1 MNYLSYIL
9 DAFPIIVLALCIF
22 NGRQKG
28 FTKIIL
34 SLVATVICMIIAKE
48 YANELAV
55 GFTNQF
61 IHERLVKGISE
72 KIMLSIERGSGSL
85 SNALPDLLVSC
96 ACALKLPV
104 DHTLS
109 GLPVSQINSI
119 SEQIAVYAED
129 ILIVPLLTCICF
141 IFSYLFAKL
150 IAKIFIKLTDLI
162 TKLPLIKQVNRAL
175 GAFAGAIMG
184 VFAAG
189 ITVLIIVTAAS
200 FFPDTPFSAGAEKAE
215 LLQLFYSKI
224 LLLI

>member
-9 DAFPIIVLALCIF
+9 DAFPIIVFVLCIF

-34 SLVATVICMIIAKE
+34 SLVATVVCMMIARE
-48 YANELAV
+48 YASELAV

-72 KIMLSIERGSGSL
+72 KIMLSIENGSGSL
-85 SNALPDLLVSC
+85 SNALPDLLVRC
-96 ACALKLPV
+96 ASALEIPI

-109 GLPVSQINSI
+109 GLPISQINSV
-119 SEQIAVYAED
+119 SERIAVYAEE
-129 ILIVPLLTCICF
+129 ILIIPLLTCICF
-141 IFSYLFAKL
+141 VFSYFIAKF

-162 TKLPLIKQVNRAL
+162 TKLPLIKQVNQAL

-189 ITVLIIVTAAS
+189 ITVLIIILAAR
-200 FFPDTPFSAGAEKAE
+200 FFPDTPFSVGAEKAE